1 VGQTIAFSDLAEVLH
16 ASKSAI
22 QQVMAKLEGD
32 DTEAAPAGDTA
43 SGGNTNYDLLILVK
57 GGRAKLVT
65 WHLMLYAYTSEAK
78 DPVRRWHHQKSMK
91 ALLPVKMDTR
101 IQGDYPV
108 RLTHKIWAPLIHS
121 ATSYE
126 LPKPS
131 T

>member
-78 DPVRRWHHQKSMK
+78 DPVRR
-91 ALLPVKMDTR
+91 
-101 IQGDYPV
+101 
-108 RLTHKIWAPLIHS
+108 
-121 ATSYE
+121 
-126 LPKPS
+126 
-131 T
+131 